1 MNGSRLVVLMEKLSK
16 KEVNAFDKFVRSPL
30 FNQRTDIIRFW
41 DFLKER
47 LFWVGEIPTKEAAAH
62 HLFPDQPY
70 DAQRIRYL
78 MSWLLKL
85 VEQYLAIAPHL
96 LPSAVQQQVELSSA
110 YREKRLP
117 KHFQQTIQKARQE
130 IEEQPLRHVE
140 YYQWQYQVQ
149 WEHYLFSANQKRVSS
164 LNLQEISD
172 TTDIAFIAQKLRQTC
187 FLLSHQ
193 AVYKAEYDFGLLQEV
208 LAYAK
213 ERGLLVLPA
222 IGVYYHCYY
231 ALSPAGTEKDFR
243 AFKDQLLRFWTAFP
257 EAETKDLLLLG
268 LNYCIRRFNAGE
280 LEFARE
286 GLDLYQKGLSSGV
299 LLSDGYLSRFTYRNA
314 VALAVAVDALD
325 WADTFIEDYKK
336 HLPKEHQDS
345 MYSFSRARLA
355 YEQERY
361 GEVLQRLQRANYK
374 DLLLNLAAK
383 SLLQKTLYVTGALEA
398 LESQLD
404 AMATFLSRKDILSYH
419 RSNYQHFTAFLKK
432 ILALNPHDPLAKQVL
447 QSRIENASPLTEKQW
462 LLEQLAQA

>member
-1 MNGSRLVVLMEKLSK
+1 MQKLSK
-16 KEVNAFDKFVRSPL
+16 KEIAGIDKLVRSPL
-30 FNQRTDIIRFW
+30 FNQRQDVIAFW
-41 DFLKER
+41 GYLEER
-47 LFWVGEIPTKEAAAH
+47 LYWIDEIPTKESAAAY
-62 HLFPDQPY
+62 LFPDQPY

-85 VEQYLAIAPHL
+85 VEQYLALEPHL
-96 LPSAVQQQVELSSA
+96 IPSAQRQIELASA

-117 KHFQQTIQKARQE
+117 KHFRQTIRKARKG
-130 IEEQPLRHVE
+130 IDAQPLRHVE

-164 LNLQEISD
+164 LNLQEVSD
-172 TTDIAFIAQKLRQTC
+172 TTDIAFMAQKLRQTC

-193 AVYKAEYDFGLLQEV
+193 AVYKAEYDFGLLREV

-213 ERGLLVLPA
+213 QRNLLSLPA

-231 ALSPAGTEKDFR
+231 ALSPDGTEKDFQ
-243 AFKDQLLRFWTAFP
+243 AFKDHLLRHWARFP
-257 EAETKDLLLLG
+257 ESETKDLLLLG
-268 LNYCIRRFNAGE
+268 LNYCIRKFNAGG

-299 LLSDGYLSRFTYRNA
+299 LLSDGFLSRFTYRNA
-314 VALAVAVDALD
+314 VALAVAIGALD
-325 WADTFIEDYKK
+325 WAASFIEDYKK
-336 HLPKEHQDS
+336 HLPKEYQES

-355 YEQERY
+355 YEREQY
-361 GEVLQRLQRANYK
+361 GEVLQLLQRANYK

-383 SLLQKTLYVTGALEA
+383 SLLQKTLYVTGAWEA

-404 AMATFLSRKDILSYH
+404 AMTSFLARKDILSYH
-419 RSNYQHFTAFLKK
+419 RNNYHNFAILLKK
-432 ILALNPHDPLAKQVL
+432 ILVLNPHDPSAREALRV
-447 QSRIENASPLTEKQW
+447 RIEGTQPLTEKYW
-462 LLEQLAQA
+462 LLEQLAKA